1 MQIRKETM
9 SKVVQFVK
17 PLGKEPIAWVT
28 IDNPPMNALGDQT
41 KEGLEMESRAWGSLF
56 DSKEQKEGAQAF
68 LERRTPK
75 FRGE

>member
-1 MQIRKETM
+1 MRAEL
-9 SKVVQFVK
+9 VK
-17 PLGKEPIAWVT
+17 LDIKEPIAWVT

-56 DSKEQKEGAQAF
+56 DSKDQKEGAQAF

>member
-1 MQIRKETM
+1 M

>member
-56 DSKEQKEGAQAF
+56 DSKDQKEGAQAF

>member
-1 MQIRKETM
+1 M

-17 PLGKEPIAWVT
+17 PLGKEPFAWVT
-28 IDNPPMNALGDQT
+28 IDNPPMNALGDPT
-41 KEGLEMESRAWGSLF
+41 KEGLEMESRAWRSLF